1 MQSVSVSATAA
12 AAAAAV
18 VAAQEK
24 ETSIL
29 HRCQTTQ
36 LNSATLRIRP

>member
-1 MQSVSVSATAA
+1 MQSVSVSATA

-24 ETSIL
+24 ETSLL

>member
-1 MQSVSVSATAA
+1 MQSVSVSAT

-24 ETSIL
+24 ETSL
-29 HRCQTTQ
+29 LQRCQTTQ

>member
-1 MQSVSVSATAA
+1 MQSVSVSVT

-18 VAAQEK
+18 VAAQER
-24 ETSIL
+24 ETSLL